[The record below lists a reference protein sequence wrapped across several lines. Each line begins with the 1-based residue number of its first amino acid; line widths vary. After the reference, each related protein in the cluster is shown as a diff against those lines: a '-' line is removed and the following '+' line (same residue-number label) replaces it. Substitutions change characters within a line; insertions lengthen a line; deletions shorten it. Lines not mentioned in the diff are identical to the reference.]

1 MLIAPIASLL
11 IRAAQ
16 MAFWEQGFP
25 LNTMQRQ
32 APLLM
37 WFVVRHTSFVTG
49 MNIVKKWCGKLRG
62 TQTSIALW

>member
-1 MLIAPIASLL
+1 MLLLSQVLMLIAPIASLL
-11 IRAAQ
+11 IHAAQ

-37 WFVVRHTSFVTG
+37 RFVVRHTSFVTG
-49 MNIVKKWCGKLRG
+49 MNIVKKWCGKL
-62 TQTSIALW
+62 